1 VLFGGSSDRRVAIA
15 VEQTMRPLVLLVTA
29 LTVACTDRLPV
40 GPIPSDLL
48 SSPET
53 ISVNGTPV
61 VMNDVFPTTDGRRGV
76 GVLGILQTADG
87 TTLNGASVGTLW
99 LIHGDQAWTT
109 TVTRV
114 PDPLPP
120 YVIEKFVTGAGPKW
134 SLGDSVDVVVE
145 VRDSSGNTQRLR
157 SPRTSIS
164 YVDPP

>member
-1 VLFGGSSDRRVAIA
+1 
-15 VEQTMRPLVLLVTA
+15 M
-29 LTVACTDRLPV
+29 
-40 GPIPSDLL
+40 
-48 SSPET
+48 
-53 ISVNGTPV
+53 
-61 VMNDVFPTTDGRRGV
+61 
-76 GVLGILQTADG
+76 LGILQTADG

-109 TVTRV
+109 TVTCV

-120 YVIEKFVTGAGPKW
+120 YAIEKFVTGAGPKW